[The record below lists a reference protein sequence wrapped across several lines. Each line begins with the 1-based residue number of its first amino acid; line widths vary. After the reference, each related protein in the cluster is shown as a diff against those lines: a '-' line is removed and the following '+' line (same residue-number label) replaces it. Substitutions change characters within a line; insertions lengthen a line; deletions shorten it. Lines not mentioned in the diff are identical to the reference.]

1 MSYNRR
7 FSNTTIDLYCHWS
20 IVLGRIYIYILG
32 LQHRSGDNVSMSCEL
47 KRRAKHAHRLG
58 TNITKRRAREKEQQ
72 RARRASAWSL
82 AAPKGLLR
90 MGTCVGVR
98 SGGPTSGAHASCPPP
113 WQQGLQLRG
122 ERSGCGQYVR
132 TKYKTTS
139 KFWNSINT
147 VNTHLNDTC
156 IVLSL
161 ATSFFLSVSISNMSI
176 NWPSRAIDLWF
187 GTIPD
192 LLNTP
197 HNRQSWC
204 SLFSY
209 ISNMSLHRP
218 FRAIDLWFGTIT
230 DLSNISNI
238 YRTTQNNRQSWCSH
252 FKALFSLIETV
263 HSQYVCMYMTTCH
276 LR

>member
-1 MSYNRR
+1 
-7 FSNTTIDLYCHWS
+7 
-20 IVLGRIYIYILG
+20 
-32 LQHRSGDNVSMSCEL
+32 
-47 KRRAKHAHRLG
+47 
-58 TNITKRRAREKEQQ
+58 
-72 RARRASAWSL
+72 
-82 AAPKGLLR
+82 

-204 SLFSY
+204 SQYKRCFHIY
-209 ISNMSLHRP
+209 PICRC
-218 FRAIDLWFGTIT
+218 IDHFVPSTCGLERSPTYQTSATFTGRLRTIDNHGVPT
-230 DLSNISNI
+230 LK
-238 YRTTQNNRQSWCSH
+238 RCFH
-252 FKALFSLIETV
+252 
-263 HSQYVCMYMTTCH
+263 
-276 LR
+276 